1 MPKIKE
7 WARIVTGLLKPGGRL
22 FLREFHP
29 VLWSLDRK
37 SPQDLIIN
45 TPYFEREE
53 PIILEAPKSY
63 ADLTGQD
70 FKLTKF
76 AVYNHGI
83 SEVIQA
89 LLEDGMTLTLLKE
102 HQSAPLLSMLRQLM
116 IKEKGEYSLKDR
128 PWRLPLSYT
137 IQAVKELGAGVAK
150 EATARAVNESMPTSL
165 VEGAGD
171 SILSGSERP
180 VVSRSRKNAIMERV
194 GINLTGKLWVI
205 SKHNFGI
212 PALPVTSQHDSSFAA
227 SESGPVKLRLAY
239 EYSRFIERP
248 PRSELRSNGCGLYYV
263 FGIGLA
269 LAKTRSKL
277 PDAEGFARR
286 TLIAKGAARY
296 HRAIK

>member
-1 MPKIKE
+1 MSTHMAPEMDYQTMNRSSWDERAPAHVSSPDYEIKHHISDATFVGHVVQFDRPYLGDITGLDCIHLQCHIGTDTLGLARLGAASVTGLDFSVAAITAARELAARTVGSGGEKLKFVEASLFDALNMLPPGTFDLVYISIGSLCFIPKIKE

-45 TPYFEREE
+45 TPYFERDE

-89 LLEDGMTLTLLKE
+89 LLEDGMRLTLLKE

-137 IQAVKELGAGVAK
+137 MQAVKE
-150 EATARAVNESMPTSL
+150 
-165 VEGAGD
+165 
-171 SILSGSERP
+171 
-180 VVSRSRKNAIMERV
+180 
-194 GINLTGKLWVI
+194 
-205 SKHNFGI
+205 
-212 PALPVTSQHDSSFAA
+212 
-227 SESGPVKLRLAY
+227 
-239 EYSRFIERP
+239 
-248 PRSELRSNGCGLYYV
+248 
-263 FGIGLA
+263 
-269 LAKTRSKL
+269 
-277 PDAEGFARR
+277 
-286 TLIAKGAARY
+286 
-296 HRAIK
+296 